1 MKTLTRFPKRTAK
14 PIKIDGFK
22 GKYLITKSGRI
33 LNTVTGNEIK
43 SWRDMS
49 AAVEY
54 SRVTL
59 LRPNG
64 TNKKYYLHRLVAM
77 MFIKKPRR
85 KNMQVIHKNMNTKNN
100 K

>member
-1 MKTLTRFPKRTAK
+1 
-14 PIKIDGFK
+14 
-22 GKYLITKSGRI
+22 
-33 LNTVTGNEIK
+33 
-43 SWRDMS
+43 MS

-85 KNMQVIHKNMNTKNN
+85 KNMQVNHKNMNTKNN
-100 K
+100 KTTNLEWVTPSENIMHARKFKAKKRRKQNEKAK